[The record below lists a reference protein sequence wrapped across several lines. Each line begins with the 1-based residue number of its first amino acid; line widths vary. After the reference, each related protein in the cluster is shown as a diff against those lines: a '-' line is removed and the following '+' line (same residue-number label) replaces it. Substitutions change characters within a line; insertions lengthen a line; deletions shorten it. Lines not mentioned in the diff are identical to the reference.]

1 MPHTHPRICWTTS
14 VYIVYKNKIL
24 LVLHKKLKSW
34 LPVGGHIEL
43 EEDTAEAL
51 EHEVREECGLDIT
64 LLSPPLPNVPE
75 ATDIK
80 FLPIPNGFDIHGIGN
95 GPKHQNLV
103 YFAISSNNQAVL
115 APLEHDGLRWFTEKE
130 LDDPSWEI
138 WPSVKFYAKEAL
150 RQIQQAQDKKS

>member
-43 EEDTAEAL
+43 EEDRAEAL
-51 EHEVREECGLDIT
+51 KHEAREQGGWDIT

-80 FLPIPNGFDIHGIGN
+80 FLPITNTLFFFF
-95 GPKHQNLV
+95 L
-103 YFAISSNNQAVL
+103 YLLFA
-115 APLEHDGLRWFTEKE
+115 TKKK
-130 LDDPSWEI
+130 
-138 WPSVKFYAKEAL
+138 KFFFFFFFF
-150 RQIQQAQDKKS
+150 